1 MATTTI
7 DTLLIKIDA
16 DIASLRSGLS
26 SAEKQLQGFSK
37 NTETKVSAIGA
48 QFSRLGGFIGAYLG
62 VQTARQIVG
71 TIVSFEK
78 LQASLT
84 TVTGS
89 AEEAAKSFGMIKQ
102 FATDTPYSV
111 EEITTAFIRLK
122 SLGIE
127 PTQPI
132 LESFGNTASAMG
144 DSILRFSETVA
155 KATVGEYE
163 SLRTFGIMAKKEGDN
178 VTFYFDGV
186 STTVAN
192 TSEEIVGFLKS
203 IGDVKFAGAMEQQMS
218 TLGGSF
224 SNLGD
229 AFGQLSA
236 AIGESGLSDILV
248 SITAAAINFLTAM
261 ESLIKTEES
270 AAVTSHE
277 LAMAQAEIAQ
287 AENEL
292 ARIVKGSAKDHD
304 KNRARINQRILAAK
318 LLIIRIEDEA
328 EANAKLND
336 VKEEAVIITK
346 DLTDT
351 QKKNI
356 ESLKD
361 IGKVQQ
367 LVDYEKNIG
376 LLKLLDEAYVKTALS
391 AEDYSRAIKFLTEDN
406 KNLTDEMTLVPAV
419 VTAEKRRITQ
429 KEFNKEYYEAL
440 ASVVPRATNEL
451 DRFAASATNIQDVLI
466 NLSMS
471 GIGAIEDS
479 FVNLINGTNSVKE
492 SFKSMANSIINDI
505 IRMTVRQQISAPIA
519 AALGSFIGGMG
530 AAGTSGGSL
539 PYSSSLRDSYS
550 AASNNNYF
558 ASAGLTKRASG
569 GNVSAGVPYSVGE
582 RGAEL
587 FVPNTSGKIISA
599 GNMKS
604 GGNTTVINQSVN
616 ISAGVAQTVRA
627 EIYSLLPRIKM
638 ETIAAINDIR
648 MRTG

>member
-16 DIASLRSGLS
+16 DIASLKSGLS

-37 NTETKVSAIGA
+37 TTETKVSAIGA
-48 QFSRLGGFIGAYLG
+48 QFGKLGGFIAGYIG
-62 VQTARQIVG
+62 IQTAKQIVG

-89 AEEAAKSFGMIKQ
+89 AEEAAKSFDMIKQ

-127 PTQPI
+127 PTQP
-132 LESFGNTASAMG
+132 LLKSFGNTASAMG
-144 DSILRFSETVA
+144 DSILHFSETVA
-155 KATVGEYE
+155 KATVGEFE
-163 SLRTFGIMAKKEGDN
+163 SLKSFGIMASKQGD
-178 VTFYFDGV
+178 VVKFTFQGI
-186 STTVAN
+186 STTVGN
-192 TSEEIVGFLKS
+192 TSEEIVGYLKS
-203 IGDVKFAGAMEQQMS
+203 IGDVQFAGASEKQMS

-229 AFGQLSA
+229 AFGQLFA

-248 SITAAAINFLTAM
+248 SITAEATNFLKAM
-261 ESLIKTEES
+261 ESLISKEES

-292 ARIVKGSAKDHD
+292 ARIVKGSAKDND
-304 KNRARINQRILAAK
+304 KNRARINQRILDAK
-318 LLIIRIEDEA
+318 LLIIRINEEA
-328 EANAKLND
+328 EATVKTNSI
-336 VKEEAVIITK
+336 KEESVAVTK

-351 QKKNI
+351 QLKNI
-356 ESLKD
+356 EIAKD

-367 LVDYEKNIG
+367 LIDYEKNIG
-376 LLKLLDEAYVKTALS
+376 LLKLVDEAYIKNALS
-391 AEDYSRAIKFLTEDN
+391 AKDYSRAIKFLTEDN
-406 KNLTDEMTLVPAV
+406 KKLTDEMTLQPAV
-419 VTAEKRRITQ
+419 VTAEKRIIPR
-429 KEFNKEYYEAL
+429 KELNKEYYEAL

-451 DRFAASATNIQDVLI
+451 DRFASSATNIQDVLI

-519 AALGSFIGGMG
+519 AALGNFIGGMG
-530 AAGTSGGSL
+530 AAGTSGGTL

-550 AASNNNYF
+550 AASTMSYF
-558 ASAGLTKRASG
+558 KNVGLTGRAAG
-569 GNVSAGVPYSVGE
+569 GNVSMGMPYTVGE

-587 FVPNTSGKIISA
+587 FVPSTSGRIISSE
-599 GNMKS
+599 NSKS
-604 GGNTTVINQSVN
+604 GGNTTVVNQSVN
-616 ISAGVAQTVRA
+616 ITAGVAQTVRA
-627 EIYSLLPRIKM
+627 EIYSMLPRIKM
-638 ETIAAINDIR
+638 ETMAAISNSS
-648 MRTG
+648 MRSS